1 MIDNNTYRMR
11 IGLFCLNFTKNL
23 KINPVKR
30 HTVKQCRRK
39 NKSFYSMKLFIVS
52 WIAIHFVLFLL
63 VFMEDS
69 FNLFGGVDCN
79 FFARYLYGNIQNQ
92 RGIINMH
99 LNVRSLRNKVNEIK
113 NLIRV
118 HNPHIFGVSEAEL
131 TKNNVQEEDL
141 KISGY
146 NLFFPKSWSKFD
158 YARVVVYVK
167 KSFKCYQVSDLED
180 DKVQSV
186 WLRGGY
192 DKSKDIFFC
201 HAYREHL
208 SNKGR
213 TEQQNYL
220 EIFLDQWEAAC
231 NYGGRSEANETHV
244 CGDIN
249 IDVCQGKWL
258 QSTYPLLS
266 LSRLIKKCCHANNF
280 HQLVENVT
288 RVQYNSV
295 SNVTELSCIDHV
307 YTNTRFRCSSPIV
320 ISFGDSDHDLVKYIR
335 YSKIPSGPTRTLRKR
350 SYKNFKKEDFLQDVA
365 NLDWCDLYNCNDV
378 DMAAEIF
385 TNKFRF
391 VLNIH
396 APWIKFQQKQHYKPW
411 ITQDTKLLMK
421 TRDYWKQ
428 VAKDLPPHSS
438 EQIHAWQEFKK
449 FRNKVN
455 NRKKFEECN
464 YKAEKIMDVADSP
477 DLMWQSAKTFMGWTS
492 QGPPQQIQV
501 DNVLLT
507 SARKISQTM
516 NEYFVGKVKKIRAVM
531 SDAPLPVASLK
542 DFMMGKNCKMQLRHV
557 NLFKVKKIL
566 KGLSSSRSTGIDELD
581 NYSLKLAADIV
592 FQPIHHIVCL
602 SIIQCK
608 FPDIWKYSK
617 VIPLHK
623 KGDMT
628 DRKNYRPVAILSPVS
643 KVVEKIVYEQIYD
656 YFTRNQL
663 FHPNL
668 HGYRRNR
675 STQTA
680 LIQVYDRW
688 IRAAMEGKLSGVVLL
703 DLSAAFDLVDADL
716 LLKKLKIYGFENDI
730 LSWLK
735 SYLVNRHQAVWIDHI
750 LSGFLHC
757 EAGVPQ
763 GSNLGPLL
771 FLIFYNDLPM
781 SLSCSLDAYADD
793 STMSVSG
800 TTLEEIGVSLTE
812 NCTTVCN
819 WMKGN
824 KLKLNPDKT
833 HLLTVGTSAR
843 LQLQDSSLEVY
854 MDGFK
859 LNESLDRKEMLLG
872 CLIEPHLKWHQ
883 QIEFVMK
890 KLQQRLTA
898 IRNLGSK
905 VPFDI
910 RCKIAEGMF
919 MSVLAYCLP
928 VFGGCN
934 KGEIDSLQI
943 MQNYAARFV
952 TRSDRRTNRQAMFL

>member
-1 MIDNNTYRMR
+1 MLI
-11 IGLFCLNFTKNL
+11 CS
-23 KINPVKR
+23 
-30 HTVKQCRRK
+30 
-39 NKSFYSMKLFIVS
+39 KS
-52 WIAIHFVLFLL
+52 
-63 VFMEDS
+63 
-69 FNLFGGVDCN
+69 
-79 FFARYLYGNIQNQ
+79 
-92 RGIINMH
+92 
-99 LNVRSLRNKVNEIK
+99 
-113 NLIRV
+113 
-118 HNPHIFGVSEAEL
+118 
-131 TKNNVQEEDL
+131 
-141 KISGY
+141 
-146 NLFFPKSWSKFD
+146 
-158 YARVVVYVK
+158 
-167 KSFKCYQVSDLED
+167 
-180 DKVQSV
+180 
-186 WLRGGY
+186 
-192 DKSKDIFFC
+192 
-201 HAYREHL
+201 
-208 SNKGR
+208 
-213 TEQQNYL
+213 
-220 EIFLDQWEAAC
+220 
-231 NYGGRSEANETHV
+231 
-244 CGDIN
+244 
-249 IDVCQGKWL
+249 
-258 QSTYPLLS
+258 
-266 LSRLIKKCCHANNF
+266 
-280 HQLVENVT
+280 
-288 RVQYNSV
+288 
-295 SNVTELSCIDHV
+295 
-307 YTNTRFRCSSPIV
+307 
-320 ISFGDSDHDLVKYIR
+320 
-335 YSKIPSGPTRTLRKR
+335 
-350 SYKNFKKEDFLQDVA
+350 
-365 NLDWCDLYNCNDV
+365 
-378 DMAAEIF
+378 
-385 TNKFRF
+385 
-391 VLNIH
+391 
-396 APWIKFQQKQHYKPW
+396 
-411 ITQDTKLLMK
+411 
-421 TRDYWKQ
+421 
-428 VAKDLPPHSS
+428 
-438 EQIHAWQEFKK
+438 
-449 FRNKVN
+449 
-455 NRKKFEECN
+455 
-464 YKAEKIMDVADSP
+464 
-477 DLMWQSAKTFMGWTS
+477 
-492 QGPPQQIQV
+492 
-501 DNVLLT
+501 
-507 SARKISQTM
+507 
-516 NEYFVGKVKKIRAVM
+516 
-531 SDAPLPVASLK
+531 
-542 DFMMGKNCKMQLRHV
+542 
-557 NLFKVKKIL
+557 KKIL

-656 YFTRNQL
+656 YFTRNRL

-952 TRSDRRTNRQAMFL
+952 TKSDRRTNRQTMFLQTGWLTVRQLIQYHTALAIYRIRDSKEPEYLSKILLKENRVNKIIIPNTTLSLAKRSFCFRGAEEWNQLPEAVRSCGKIGVFKAKLKSWILENIPPFGES